1 MLLAV
6 LGMFV
11 NAYEMRTWTATNGK
25 TTEAAYVK
33 YEYDSRKVVMQKR
46 DGSIIKVNRDSLCDE
61 DWIYVLKY
69 DPSIFEIFV
78 LLGKTT
84 CDLYYPDGSKPTS
97 KETLF
102 YASNTGMIRIVREGI
117 TIAEAPFV
125 SSVFPPFSDDGP
137 LSAARYD
144 YSRDPFGDP
153 FALSGEQS
161 FDIPGPRPDAFDREM
176 IRSINVVYYRS
187 GSTGQNHL
195 NIHVFAHHN
204 CQHHNRTNYR
214 GCSIGINAAS
224 GKQYRAIRSRFGSG
238 EVSEKDFR
246 LAEAVIK
253 SQIKDSWITLTFDS
267 RNDSEIRHLRDNTLA
282 LDSLLQQNARFSRI
296 STLLNSR
303 NHGVPPVGPGPR
315 TELDQ
320 GLTLLATGSGF
331 FITADG
337 YFLTNYHVVQGAK
350 NIRLRTVFGNVS
362 AKVVRVDPEVDLALL
377 KANKRGFVPLPF
389 AAEDSATLGEDIF
402 TIGFPMP
409 DLQGFSPKMTKGVIS
424 SLNGIQDDD
433 VEYQIDAS
441 IQPGNSGGPLVN
453 NQGELV
459 GVVAASLR
467 EGLVAEKKGV
477 LPQNVNYAIKKKHIL
492 DFLSQVPD
500 CLDAIQTSN
509 QPSTGKSATSETIEA
524 VQNSCAMVV
533 VFE

>member
-1 MLLAV
+1 M
-6 LGMFV
+6 
-11 NAYEMRTWTATNGK
+11 
-25 TTEAAYVK
+25 
-33 YEYDSRKVVMQKR
+33 
-46 DGSIIKVNRDSLCDE
+46 
-61 DWIYVLKY
+61 
-69 DPSIFEIFV
+69 
-78 LLGKTT
+78 
-84 CDLYYPDGSKPTS
+84 
-97 KETLF
+97 
-102 YASNTGMIRIVREGI
+102 
-117 TIAEAPFV
+117 
-125 SSVFPPFSDDGP
+125 
-137 LSAARYD
+137 
-144 YSRDPFGDP
+144 
-153 FALSGEQS
+153 
-161 FDIPGPRPDAFDREM
+161 
-176 IRSINVVYYRS
+176 
-187 GSTGQNHL
+187 
-195 NIHVFAHHN
+195 
-204 CQHHNRTNYR
+204 
-214 GCSIGINAAS
+214 
-224 GKQYRAIRSRFGSG
+224 
-238 EVSEKDFR
+238 
-246 LAEAVIK
+246 
-253 SQIKDSWITLTFDS
+253 
-267 RNDSEIRHLRDNTLA
+267 
-282 LDSLLQQNARFSRI
+282 
-296 STLLNSR
+296 
-303 NHGVPPVGPGPR
+303 
-315 TELDQ
+315 
-320 GLTLLATGSGF
+320 
-331 FITADG
+331 
-337 YFLTNYHVVQGAK
+337 
-350 NIRLRTVFGNVS
+350 FGNVS

>member
-1 MLLAV
+1 MKPMQILFAMLLAV
-6 LGMFV
+6 LVPFV
-11 NAYEMRTWTATNGK
+11 NAYEMRTWTAMNGE

-46 DGSIIKVNRDSLCDE
+46 DGTIVKVNRDSLCDE
-61 DWIYVLKY
+61 DWIYVMKY

-78 LLGKTT
+78 LFGETT
-84 CDLYYPDGSKPTS
+84 CVLHNPNGLRPFSKPTY
-97 KETLF
+97 F
-102 YASNTGMIRIVREGI
+102 FASNTKMIRIVRDG
-117 TIAEAPFV
+117 TVIAETPFNL
-125 SSVFPPFSDDGP
+125 SVIPQFLNNKEDVYDVFGFHGRSTIICEGP
-137 LSAARYD
+137 VHYNTAYGGRCSLTINIASRPNPEVLSR
-144 YSRDPFGDP
+144 FGT
-153 FALSGEQS
+153 
-161 FDIPGPRPDAFDREM
+161 RTVC
-176 IRSINVVYYRS
+176 INS
-187 GSTGQNHL
+187 
-195 NIHVFAHHN
+195 
-204 CQHHNRTNYR
+204 
-214 GCSIGINAAS
+214 AS
-224 GKQYRAIRSRFGSG
+224 GKQYREILFKYGSG

-253 SQIKDSWITLTFDS
+253 TQIKDSWITLTFDS
-267 RNDSEIRHLRDNTLA
+267 RNDSEIRQLRDNALA
-282 LDSLLQQNARFSRI
+282 LDSLLQQNARYSRI
-296 STLLNSR
+296 STLLNNR
-303 NHGVPPVGPGPR
+303 NHGVPPIGPGPR